1 MLRHLL
7 SVLPLLALAA
17 CTGGGGDVG
26 IVKSR
31 IDNDSDGFTADV
43 DCDDS
48 HANVNPDAA
57 EHCDGV
63 DEDCD
68 DVVDNEA
75 IDAITVYTDLD
86 GDTYGDPASEA
97 TACEAGDHEVTTAGD

>member
-63 DEDCD
+63 D
-68 DVVDNEA
+68 
-75 IDAITVYTDLD
+75 
-86 GDTYGDPASEA
+86 
-97 TACEAGDHEVTTAGD
+97 